1 MLTFSPLVQPP
12 PAYYRAYPQPDQP
25 AGAAAPA
32 TANAQP
38 APATASKPKETL
50 IQRFQLENR
59 VVDGGAT
66 TSATETPLNKWE
78 EAPEKR
84 EASLRERKAR
94 MVLAAREYVP
104 PPSSRYLPA

>member
-1 MLTFSPLVQPP
+1 MQPP
-12 PAYYRAYPQPDQP
+12 PAYYRAYPQPEQP

-32 TANAQP
+32 NANAQP
-38 APATASKPKETL
+38 APAAASKPKETL

-59 VVDGGAT
+59 VVDGSSGAT
-66 TSATETPLNKWE
+66 TTATETSLNKWE
-78 EAPEKR
+78 EVPEKR

-104 PPSSRYLPA
+104 PPSSRYFPA